1 MILFFDTETTGLP
14 KNWKVPVTDLDN
26 WPRLV
31 QLAYLVYDFDGN
43 LIHSCNEIVKP
54 NGFTIPID
62 ASNVHGITTV
72 IANQRGSKIEE
83 VFELFSIHLKRAKVI
98 VAHNM
103 AYDEKIIGSELIRLG
118 LENTMDS
125 KEKICTMETTVDFC
139 KIEGPYGYKWPKL
152 EELYH
157 FLFIHD
163 FEGAHDALADI
174 QATAKCFWELV
185 EKGILTLV
193 DFEENTLQLFSK
205 EQSNFLD
212 VEKKEVK
219 EEFYPYRRKGKYSPF
234 IFVNSKKDPAFLLD
248 GKPIDFDLAFPFVG
262 DLAIVKSHGWYGVIN
277 NKGEIIVDPSSTSR
291 ISKKP
296 KILSNFIVA
305 CRSSS
310 VYQHQYFGVLNCNG
324 EIIVPYEFSKIEL
337 DSRGYIKVEGY
348 SDNMGLSEWGYYKG
362 MYDFE
367 GNEILIT
374 IFKDLGFPS
383 EELCA
388 AKLNGKWGYLNLK
401 GETIIEYKYSFAGE
415 FRNGVAPVSDSPFFD
430 IENQFNPGIGCI
442 DKCGEIIIP
451 LKYTVYGDEVI
462 RKGRYLELII
472 DGYYNLALF
481 SENGSRITPEN
492 AYSIGNSYSIGL
504 PNIIENDDLLPFK
517 VYNDWDETNE
527 MAEDGLGIN
536 RFCGYSNVK
545 GEIIIEEKYKRCDL
559 FSEGLALVV
568 NLNDEILFIDKTGEV
583 IIETGLIT
591 ENPKAIHCR
600 GFNNGVTLIEYFGEF
615 FVLQKNGNFILEN
628 YRNNAITLT
637 ELENCF
643 IQFEKGNSGYSY
655 GGFNSA
661 SSEIDNVG
669 IVDQFGNEI
678 ISCKYSS
685 LSIVNFSQYFIIAS
699 KGNQYGII
707 DFEDNVVLDF
717 EFDYIDCRKKI
728 ALKDNLWYLIDNN
741 GLIVGD
747 FKFIDLL
754 KVKSPFNY
762 QIDKK
767 FLVTDDFVD
776 SDSLYI
782 DERGWYYINQNDE
795 ILVLDNNLKPF
806 FDCNIN

>member
-14 KNWKVPVTDLDN
+14 KNWKAPVTDLDN

-31 QLAYLVYDFDGN
+31 QLAFLVYDFDGN
-43 LIHSCNEIVKP
+43 LIHSCNEIIKP
-54 NGFTIPID
+54 IGFTIPMD
-62 ASNVHGITTV
+62 ASKVHGITTD
-72 IANQRGSKIEE
+72 IAIQRGSKIEE

-118 LENTMDS
+118 LDNILDS
-125 KEKICTMETTVDFC
+125 KEKICTMESTVDLC
-139 KIEGPYGYKWPKL
+139 KIDGPYGYKWPKL
-152 EELYH
+152 EELH
-157 FLFIHD
+157 RFLFKYD
-163 FEGAHDALADI
+163 FDGAHDALADI
-174 QATAKCFWELV
+174 QATAKCFWELTQKDYFTEINDLIDQSVLNV
-185 EKGILTLV
+185 ENLTQQEI
-193 DFEENTLQLFSK
+193 EEK
-205 EQSNFLD
+205 
-212 VEKKEVK
+212 VK
-219 EEFYPYRRKGKYSPF
+219 YYPYRRKGKYSPY
-234 IFVNSKKDPAFLLD
+234 IFVDSNRNPVFFKH
-248 GKPIDFDLAFPFVG
+248 GKPLDFEFAFVFEG
-262 DLAIVKSHGWYGVIN
+262 ELAIVRSHGWYGVIN
-277 NKGEIIVDPSSTSR
+277 NKGEIIIEPSSTSR

-305 CRSSS
+305 CRLSSNC
-310 VYQHQYFGVLNCNG
+310 QHQYFGVLNSNG
-324 EIIVPYEFSKIEL
+324 DIVVPFEFSKIEL

-348 SDNMGLSEWGYYKG
+348 SNNMGLSEWGYYKG

-388 AKLNGKWGYLNLK
+388 AKLDDKWGYLNLK

-415 FRNGVAPVSDSPFFD
+415 FQNGVAPVSDSPFFD

-451 LKYTVYGDEVI
+451 LKYTVNGDEVV
-462 RKGRYLELII
+462 RKGGYLELII

-492 AYSIGNSYSIGL
+492 AYSIGNSYSMGL

-568 NLNDEILFIDKTGEV
+568 NLNDEILFIDKSGEV
-583 IIETGLIT
+583 IIETGIIT
-591 ENPKAIHCR
+591 ETPHAIHCR
-600 GFNNGVTLIEYFGEF
+600 GFKNGFVLIEYFGAF
-615 FVLQKNGNFILEN
+615 YVLQKNGDFILEN
-628 YRNNAITLT
+628 YRNNVITLT
-637 ELENCF
+637 ELENRF
-643 IQFEKGNSGYSY
+643 IQFEKGNSGFSF
-655 GGFNSA
+655 GGYNSA
-661 SSEIDNVG
+661 SNELENVG

-685 LSIVNFSQYFIIAS
+685 LSIVNFNQYLIIAS

-707 DFEDNVVLDF
+707 DFEDNVVVDF
-717 EFDYIDCRKKI
+717 EFDYIDCLRKI
-728 ALKDNLWYLIDNN
+728 ALKDNMWYLISNE
-741 GLIVGD
+741 GFVLYD
-747 FKFIDLL
+747 FMFFDLL
-754 KVKSPFNY
+754 KIKSPYRY
-762 QIDKK
+762 QIEKK
-767 FLVTDDFVD
+767 LLKEEDFLDLDNI
-776 SDSLYI
+776 SLN
-782 DERGWYYINQNDE
+782 ENGWYFINQNDE
-795 ILVLDNNLKPF
+795 ILVLDNNFTPF
-806 FDCNIN
+806 FDCNSN

>member
-1 MILFFDTETTGLP
+1 MYLIFDTETTGLP
-14 KNWKVPVTDLDN
+14 KNWKAPVTDLEN

-54 NGFTIPID
+54 NGFVIPID
-62 ASNVHGITTV
+62 ASKVHGITTD

-118 LENTMDS
+118 LENTLDS
-125 KEKICTMETTVDFC
+125 KEKICTMESTVDLC
-139 KIEGPYGYKWPKL
+139 KIDGPYGYKWPKL
-152 EELYH
+152 EELH
-157 FLFIHD
+157 RFLFNQD
-163 FEGAHDALADI
+163 FEGAHDAMADI
-174 QATAKCFWELV
+174 QATARCFWELTQKGCLTKINDLIDQSVLNV
-185 EKGILTLV
+185 ENLTQQEI
-193 DFEENTLQLFSK
+193 EEK
-205 EQSNFLD
+205 
-212 VEKKEVK
+212 VK
-219 EEFYPYRRKGKYSPF
+219 YYPYRRKGKYSPY
-234 IFVNSKKDPAFLLD
+234 IFVDSNRNPVFFKH
-248 GKPIDFDLAFPFVG
+248 GKPLDFEFAFAFEG
-262 DLAIVKSHGWYGVIN
+262 EIAIVKSHGWYGVIN
-277 NKGEIIVDPSSTSR
+277 IKGEIIIEPSSTSR
-291 ISKKP
+291 IAEKP
-296 KILSNFIVA
+296 VIQSNLIIA
-305 CRSSS
+305 NKYSSN
-310 VYQHQYFGVLNCNG
+310 YIDKYFGVLNSKG
-324 EIIVPYEFSKIEL
+324 EVVVPFEFLKIEI

-388 AKLNGKWGYLNLK
+388 AKLDGKWGYLNLK

-415 FRNGVAPVSDSPFFD
+415 FRNGVALVSDSPFFD

-442 DKCGEIIIP
+442 EKCGEIIIP

-492 AYSIGNSYSIGL
+492 AYSIGNSYSSGL

-568 NLNDEILFIDKTGEV
+568 NLSDEILFIDKLGEV
-583 IIETGLIT
+583 IIETGILT
-591 ENPKAIHCR
+591 ENAHAIHCE
-600 GFNNGVTLIEYFGEF
+600 GFKNDIVIIEYFNKF
-615 FVLQKNGNFILEN
+615 YVLLRNGKFILEN
-628 YRNNAITLT
+628 FSDCKIHNTVLN
-637 ELENCF
+637 NCF
-643 IQFEKGNSGYSY
+643 FILKIGPYAQM
-655 GGFNSA
+655 GFNTAVSDKYDIGVIDQNGQEIIPLIYRFLSIVKFNEYLIVA
-661 SSEIDNVG
+661 SSE
-669 IVDQFGNEI
+669 
-678 ISCKYSS
+678 
-685 LSIVNFSQYFIIAS
+685 
-699 KGNQYGII
+699 NQYGII
-707 DFEDNVVLDF
+707 DFKNNVVLDF

-767 FLVTDDFVD
+767 FLVTDDFED
-776 SDSLYI
+776 NDSLYI